1 LADWSLLTNHGRL
14 LLAIENEPGLRVRG
28 MADGLELSERGVAL
42 ILRDLRQAGYVTSRR
57 EGRRVFYSVVA
68 EKPTRRDP
76 TAPDGV
82 SCSDSSPPPRLPGAR
97 RPRRHRMRGSRR
109 DGLRWSPSSQ
119 EESRRK
125 AALRRSSLL

>member
-42 ILRDLRQAGYVTSRR
+42 ILRDLREAGYVTSRR

-76 TAPDGV
+76 HGT
-82 SCSDSSPPPRLPGAR
+82 R
-97 RPRRHRMRGSRR
+97 RGQLLGLLAAAETSRR
-109 DGLRWSPSSQ
+109 TETTAASDAGL
-119 EESRRK
+119 E
-125 AALRRSSLL
+125 A